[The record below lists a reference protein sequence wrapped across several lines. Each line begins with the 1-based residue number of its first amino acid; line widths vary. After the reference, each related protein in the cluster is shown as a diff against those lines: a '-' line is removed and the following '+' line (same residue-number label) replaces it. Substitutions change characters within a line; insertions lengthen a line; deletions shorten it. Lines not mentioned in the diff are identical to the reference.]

1 MNNEEICGEK
11 KKEKVHII
19 KSGNRGK
26 DGERGEKIVVKW
38 WRGLNGGGQ
47 VRETTVQGVVSGPAP
62 RYHVSFRNYY
72 YTLLPTW

>member
-38 WRGLNGGGQ
+38 WRGLNGGGGAGAGNDGAG
-47 VRETTVQGVVSGPAP
+47 R
-62 RYHVSFRNYY
+62 R
-72 YTLLPTW
+72 

>member
-1 MNNEEICGEK
+1 MKKFAGKKKEREK

-38 WRGLNGGGQ
+38 WQGLNGGQ
-47 VRETTVQGVVSGPAP
+47 VRETTAG
-62 RYHVSFRNYY
+62 RR
-72 YTLLPTW
+72 